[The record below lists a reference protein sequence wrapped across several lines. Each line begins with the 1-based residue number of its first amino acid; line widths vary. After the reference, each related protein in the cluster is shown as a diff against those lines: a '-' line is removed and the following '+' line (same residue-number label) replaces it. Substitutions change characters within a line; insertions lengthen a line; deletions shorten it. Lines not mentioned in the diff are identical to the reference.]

1 MFLMFLMFLYIFYLY
16 FSTGKANSLK
26 RLSKACRILGEFPRS
41 AALAQE
47 AFDIYKKTFN
57 EVVLDHR
64 EVSLNLESSTVPTLG
79 GTVITIEFIYTS

>member
-1 MFLMFLMFLYIFYLY
+1 M
-16 FSTGKANSLK
+16 K

-57 EVVLDHR
+57 EIVLDHR
-64 EVSLNLESSTVPTLG
+64 EVNFLENSMVPLL
-79 GTVITIEFIYTS
+79 VNQ

>member
-1 MFLMFLMFLYIFYLY
+1 MFSSIPFYYYCYYYYYYYIYIF
-16 FSTGKANSLK
+16 FSTGRANSLK

-57 EVVLDHR
+57 EIVLDHR
-64 EVSLNLESSTVPTLG
+64 EVNFLENSMVPLL
-79 GTVITIEFIYTS
+79 VNQ